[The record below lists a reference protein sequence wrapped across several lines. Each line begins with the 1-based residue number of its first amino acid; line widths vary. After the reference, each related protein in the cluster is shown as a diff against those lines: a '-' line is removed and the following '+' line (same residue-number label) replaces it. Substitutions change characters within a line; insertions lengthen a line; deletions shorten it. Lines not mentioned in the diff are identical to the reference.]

1 MLCFF
6 LSFLASGQAGAC
18 DARILTGRVLVLGSG
33 KEEEDGRGPG
43 FMLELG
49 AVLLVLLLLL
59 LLPLATNAW
68 LLIKERKMHLSWLLT
83 QLHLVHSVVSPSPQL
98 CGGLCSAGC
107 WLLVAGPASAVA

>member
-1 MLCFF
+1 
-6 LSFLASGQAGAC
+6 
-18 DARILTGRVLVLGSG
+18 
-33 KEEEDGRGPG
+33 
-43 FMLELG
+43 MLELG

-59 LLPLATNAW
+59 LLPLATDAW

-107 WLLVAGPASAVA
+107 WLLVLPRQLPRSLHRIWSRLGENEAKCLNATRKKNPKLTSIIFAVRHLAELLNR

>member
-49 AVLLVLLLLL
+49 AVLLVLAAATGNRRLAANKREKNAFELAADSTAPCSFRGIAVAATLRWSLL
-59 LLPLATNAW
+59 
-68 LLIKERKMHLSWLLT
+68 
-83 QLHLVHSVVSPSPQL
+83 
-98 CGGLCSAGC
+98 C